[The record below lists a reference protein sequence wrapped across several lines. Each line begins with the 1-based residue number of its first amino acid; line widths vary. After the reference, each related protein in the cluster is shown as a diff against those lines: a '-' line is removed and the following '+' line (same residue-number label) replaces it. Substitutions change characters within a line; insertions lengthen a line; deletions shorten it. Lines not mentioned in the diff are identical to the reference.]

1 MSNSKEMRPGAEE
14 SVGTRIAKDIYA
26 MYMAKEHSWQVNLSL
41 KITEYEYT
49 SVRKLW
55 EIMRLLPEPFDTR
68 HD

>member
-1 MSNSKEMRPGAEE
+1 MSNSKEMRPGVEE

-49 SVRKLW
+49 SVRNYEKL
-55 EIMRLLPEPFDTR
+55 
-68 HD
+68 